1 MPGSIGGDLVKA
13 FYVCKERPNV
23 DRTTAILSI
32 ILDRVLGLYAL
43 VCLGILGFLFNARI
57 IMQDMTLSISATL
70 IASVFLTMSAFF
82 FLIITENS
90 WFSQVRLWL
99 FQISKIK
106 VFKQVTKALQYFQG
120 RAHQLFIPFSFS
132 FLFQL
137 MYALYCYLIT
147 ITLFEITFDPYLML
161 SIVPF
166 AVIIASLPV
175 SPAGI
180 GVGHLAFDQFYE
192 MLGLSGGSNV
202 FNIVLISQLLPNL
215 LGVFPYIFSGKA
227 DEIPETVE
235 GNEF

>member
-1 MPGSIGGDLVKA
+1 
-13 FYVCKERPNV
+13 
-23 DRTTAILSI
+23 
-32 ILDRVLGLYAL
+32 
-43 VCLGILGFLFNARI
+43 
-57 IMQDMTLSISATL
+57 
-70 IASVFLTMSAFF
+70 
-82 FLIITENS
+82 
-90 WFSQVRLWL
+90 
-99 FQISKIK
+99 
-106 VFKQVTKALQYFQG
+106 
-120 RAHQLFIPFSFS
+120 
-132 FLFQL
+132 